1 MKNFEYR
8 SVASVDSDLHEK
20 SNQNHHSHEFKIGD
34 FELSNLLD
42 NQKFQTILRPQVRM
56 APSNLASIRV
66 FCKVRPPVGGIPVKE
81 RIELNI
87 LPLHITVTNTFYR
100 AFRNFFFPDP
110 SLDIVSK
117 PASPKTLRKEGDSR
131 SEAGSVSERKSRLFS
146 KFRRSSPSLEKQ
158 SRYISQLSSKYL
170 NFSSLSEVCSSSL
183 PNFDDRSDEARIMA
197 DRARNNQTFHH
208 IQIPKVPLTVS
219 YHSDSR
225 TNKGKGVK
233 AKKIA

>member
-34 FELSNLLD
+34 FELSNLLE
-42 NQKFQTILRPQVRM
+42 NQKFQTILRPQVRI

-110 SLDIVSK
+110 SLDTVSVSK
-117 PASPKTLRKEGDSR
+117 PASPKTLRKEADSK
-131 SEAGSVSERKSRLFS
+131 SEAGSDRKSRLFS
-146 KFRRSSPSLEKQ
+146 KFRRSSPTLEKQ
-158 SRYISQLSSKYL
+158 SR
-170 NFSSLSEVCSSSL
+170 
-183 PNFDDRSDEARIMA
+183 
-197 DRARNNQTFHH
+197 
-208 IQIPKVPLTVS
+208 
-219 YHSDSR
+219 
-225 TNKGKGVK
+225 
-233 AKKIA
+233 